1 MQGGAVKKIVKYE
14 VKCVNIVTCYKLA
27 PEEQDIIVKAD
38 RTLSFDRAEWK
49 IGQYDL
55 NAVEAAAQLAATA
68 GGTVSALSIGGKQL
82 ENSKLR
88 KNILSRGP
96 KDLFMVVEDS
106 LADADTHQTASV
118 LAAAIKKMGNID
130 LVLCGEGSSDLYA
143 QQVGPQLG
151 QILGVTTL
159 NAVSKIT
166 PQGDKLVVERALE
179 DEVEVLEISLP
190 AVLSVTTDI
199 NQPRI
204 PGMKDIL
211 EAGKKPM
218 TQWSIADI
226 SGENID
232 RPTRSISTLAP
243 EQTDRK
249 QIILE
254 GEEAV
259 EKLVNYIIK
268 EIQ

>member
-1 MQGGAVKKIVKYE
+1 M
-14 VKCVNIVTCYKLA
+14 NIITCYKIV
-27 PEEQDIIVKAD
+27 PEEQDIIVKSD
-38 RTLSFDRAEWK
+38 RTLSFERAEWK

-55 NAVEAAAQLAATA
+55 NAVEAGMELAAATE
-68 GGTVSALSIGGKQL
+68 GSVSALSIGGKQL

-96 KDLFMVVEDS
+96 KDLFLVSDDA
-106 LADADTHQTASV
+106 LADADTYQTASV
-118 LAAAIKKMGNID
+118 LAAAIKKMDSFD

-159 NAVSKIT
+159 NAISKIT
-166 PQGDKLVVERALE
+166 PQGDKLIVERTLE
-179 DEVEVLEISLP
+179 DEVEVLEITMP

-199 NQPRI
+199 NLPRI
-204 PGMKDIL
+204 PGMKEIL
-211 EAGKKPM
+211 AAGKKTV
-218 TQWSIADI
+218 TQWSLADI
-226 SGENID
+226 SKNKIN

-243 EQTDRK
+243 EETDRK

-254 GEEAV
+254 GEDAV
-259 EKLVNYIIK
+259 QKLYDYICK
-268 EIQ
+268 EI

>member
-1 MQGGAVKKIVKYE
+1 M
-14 VKCVNIVTCYKLA
+14 NIVTCYKLA
-27 PEEQDIIVKAD
+27 PEEQDIVVKAD

-55 NAVEAAAQLAATA
+55 NAVEAAVQLAAAT

-96 KDLFMVVEDS
+96 KDLFLVVEES
-106 LADADTHQTASV
+106 LADADTYQTAAV
-118 LAAAIKKMGNID
+118 LAAAIKKMGNVD
-130 LVLCGEGSSDLYA
+130 VVLCGEGSSDLYA

-151 QILGVTTL
+151 QILGATTL

-166 PQGDKLVVERALE
+166 ANGDKLVVERALE

-211 EAGKKPM
+211 DAGKKPV
-218 TQWSIADI
+218 TQWSPADI
-226 SGENID
+226 GAENTG
-232 RPTRSISTLAP
+232 RPTSSLSTLAP

-254 GEEAV
+254 GEDAV
-259 EKLVNYIIK
+259 QKLVNYISK
-268 EIQ
+268 EI